1 MPKGLG
7 KERKLI
13 AVPSDL
19 VRQLN
24 VVANREGTP
33 FYDYTVEALEQAV
46 RASRLKRTLRQIV
59 DFYTVMEVRKAS
71 GHILIPRDTLNQLIK
86 TLYPKDAET
95 LRETWLEAGSW
106 FGMFLAAKLH
116 AHKAVDFFIETLKTS
131 EWQLDGVSF
140 EEKDDAAKLRLTS
153 FTLPKENTE
162 LLMNYVQ
169 GAMKSLGYK
178 TEKTELMRGMINLE
192 LKKK

>member
-13 AVPSDL
+13 AVPSEL

-24 VVANREGTP
+24 LAANREGTP

-46 RASRLKRTLRQIV
+46 RASRLKRTIRQIV

-86 TLYPKDAET
+86 KLYPKDRDA
-95 LRETWLEAGSW
+95 LKNVWLEAGSW
-106 FGMFLAAKLH
+106 FGMFLAAKIH
-116 AHKAVDFFIETLKTS
+116 DHEAVDFFIKMLKTS
-131 EWQLDGVSF
+131 EWQLDEVSF
-140 EEKDDAAKLRLTS
+140 KEKDDAAKLRLTS

-162 LLMNYVQ
+162 LLMNYVV
-169 GAMKSLGYK
+169 GVMKSLGYK
-178 TEKTELMRGMINLE
+178 AEKTELMRGMISLE